1 MNGEGDSCK
10 SYYSFHSSTSGYFVE
25 AQGFFCSYNI
35 CPNIVASCSI
45 HLFTHDMRL
54 ILLFSDVMRHFSG
67 VIEPG
72 NNYLLIS
79 LAITSEVNWFYTCF
93 GSTFK
98 SKIMHRSKC
107 S

>member
-1 MNGEGDSCK
+1 MERVTPAKVITLSIPLRLDILWK
-10 SYYSFHSSTSGYFVE
+10 LKV
-25 AQGFFCSYNI
+25 FFCSYNI
-35 CPNIVASCSI
+35 SPNIVASCSI